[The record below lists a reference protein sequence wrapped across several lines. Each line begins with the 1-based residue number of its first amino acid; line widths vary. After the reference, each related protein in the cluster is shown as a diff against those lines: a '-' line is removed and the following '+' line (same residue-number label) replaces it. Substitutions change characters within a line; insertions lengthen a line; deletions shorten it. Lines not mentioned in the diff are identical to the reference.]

1 MKASTSI
8 SRDSLLHVGTCM
20 GKFTKSGKFRLHIT
34 ALEYIAQYAK
44 VSLLQKAIKSFLE
57 CCIRYWRRLFAFIPQ
72 FKVWVKPSAE
82 MSFLYGNNVTKNG
95 LARITENTPQYAGV
109 VVFSMS
115 DIPLGFGV
123 AAQSTD
129 HCQTLDP
136 MGNVVLHQADIGE
149 YLRGLED
156 DIF

>member
-1 MKASTSI
+1 M
-8 SRDSLLHVGTCM
+8 L
-20 GKFTKSGKFRLHIT
+20 
-34 ALEYIAQYAK
+34 
-44 VSLLQKAIKSFLE
+44 LLQQLDVGMMILLIFYECLDGNTDMSPPSAFLFFFLYSPE
-57 CCIRYWRRLFAFIPQ
+57 QMQY
-72 FKVWVKPSAE
+72 KVWVKPSAE
-82 MSFLYGNNVTKNG
+82 MSFLYGNNVSKQG

-123 AAQSTD
+123 ASQSTD

-156 DIF
+156 EIF